1 MGILPPCL
9 SSGVSPARKTAIFI
23 DFAAIRLYNWADR
36 APEVSE
42 GDQSAA
48 TRRRGELR

>member
-1 MGILPPCL
+1 MGILPP
-9 SSGVSPARKTAIFI
+9 SPVLRRLARAKTAIFI

-36 APEVSE
+36 APEVCE
-42 GDQSAA
+42 GDQSAV